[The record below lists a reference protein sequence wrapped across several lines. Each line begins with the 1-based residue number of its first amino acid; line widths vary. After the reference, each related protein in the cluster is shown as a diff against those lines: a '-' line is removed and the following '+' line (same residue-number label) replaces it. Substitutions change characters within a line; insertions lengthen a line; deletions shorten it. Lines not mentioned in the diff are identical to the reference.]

1 MHPQRVSSTPHD
13 TRPSRTRPSV
23 PAGRVRA
30 HRSDRTSRDLDR
42 HLGRRQQRAARH
54 RTRTRAYASGTPGI
68 TAELRAQAAHGP
80 SSDLARADVVRAT
93 LTRATRCATRSPPCV
108 ARSAGARGSAGPG
121 STSPTGLPRSYPSGA
136 PEGDANSA
144 PVSTTG
150 WSRHRSRHAMTTRG
164 ETASRSAA
172 PPPCQP
178 HTITRISRSTIRETS
193 RSSPCALHSSRNAP
207 ATMGE
212 ALGSDERNLG
222 GWHR

>member
-23 PAGRVRA
+23 PTGRVRA

-54 RTRTRAYASGTPGI
+54 RTRTRAYASATPGI

-80 SSDLARADVVRAT
+80 TSDLARADVLRAT
-93 LTRATRCATRSPPCV
+93 LTRATCVATRSPLCATRST
-108 ARSAGARGSAGPG
+108 GARGSAGPG

-164 ETASRSAA
+164 ETASRYTAT
-172 PPPCQP
+172 PPCQP
-178 HTITRISRSTIRETS
+178 HTITRRSRSTIRESS

>member
-13 TRPSRTRPSV
+13 TRPSRTHPSV

-30 HRSDRTSRDLDR
+30 PRSDRTSRDLDR
-42 HLGRRQQRAARH
+42 HLDRHQQRAARH
-54 RTRTRAYASGTPGI
+54 RTRTRAYASATPGI

-93 LTRATRCATRSPPCV
+93 LTRATRFATRSPPCV
-108 ARSAGARGSAGPG
+108 VRSAGARGSAGPG
-121 STSPTGLPRSYPSGA
+121 STSSMGLPLSYPSGA

-164 ETASRSAA
+164 ETASRSAE
-172 PPPCQP
+172 PPPCLP
-178 HTITRISRSTIRETS
+178 HTITRSSRSAIRESS
-193 RSSPCALHSSRNAP
+193 RSSPCATVQFTLSSAC
-207 ATMGE
+207 
-212 ALGSDERNLG
+212 
-222 GWHR
+222 